1 MSNVPDSMEN
11 TPRSHVLRSGD
22 DETGVTQAFPVSFL
36 QPSPAALAN
45 PLRQRMVR
53 DCLPRYTGMPL
64 EKFRQH
70 VLLTNFQ
77 HYVDVFAKRFD
88 VEIHGAATPGASARP
103 MQAASS
109 EDITIINLGIGSP
122 AAALVMDLLS
132 AVAPAAALFLGKTG
146 GVRHDMALGDLILPT
161 SAIRYDGTSD
171 YYFPSQVP
179 AQPAFAL
186 QKAVSSVLEQHNQR
200 SWTGPVFTTN
210 VRIWEWNELFKDY
223 LRGVRALAVDM
234 ETATLFT
241 TGFYNKIPTGA
252 LLLVSD
258 LPMTPEGVK
267 TEASDREVT
276 KSFVDDHLDMGL
288 ESLRTIIDN
297 HLSVRH
303 LRAW

>member
-1 MSNVPDSMEN
+1 MSNAQDPIEN
-11 TPRSHVLRSGD
+11 SPHVLRTGD
-22 DETGVTQAFPVSFL
+22 DDGYAGQTQAFPASFL
-36 QPSPAALAN
+36 QPSQAALAN
-45 PLRQRMVR
+45 PLRQKMVR

-64 EKFRQH
+64 EKFRKH
-70 VLLTNFQ
+70 ILLTNFQ
-77 HYVDVFAKRFD
+77 HYVDVFARRFG
-88 VEIHGAATPGASARP
+88 VEIHGAATPTASARP

-109 EDITIINLGIGSP
+109 DDITIINLGIGSP

-132 AVAPAAALFLGKTG
+132 AVAPDAALFLGKTG
-146 GVRHDMALGDLILPT
+146 GVKHDMRLGDLILPT
-161 SAIRYDGTSD
+161 SAIRYDGTSE

-186 QKAVSSVLEQHNQR
+186 QKAVSGVLERHNQR

-234 ETATLFT
+234 ETATLFS
-241 TGFYNKIPTGA
+241 TGFYNKVPTGA

-276 KSFVDDHLDMGL
+276 KNFVDDHLDMGL
-288 ESLRTIIDN
+288 ESLRVIIDS
-297 HLSVRH
+297 HQSVRH
-303 LRAW
+303 LRTW

>member
-1 MSNVPDSMEN
+1 MSNATDPVEN
-11 TPRSHVLRSGD
+11 SPHSHVLRTGD
-22 DETGVTQAFPVSFL
+22 DESGSTQAFPVSFL
-36 QPSPAALAN
+36 QPSQAALAN
-45 PLRQRMVR
+45 PLRQKMVR
-53 DCLPRYTGMPL
+53 DSLPRYTGMPL
-64 EKFRQH
+64 EKFRRH
-70 VLLTNFQ
+70 ILLTNFQ
-77 HYVDVFAKRFD
+77 HYVDVFAQRFG
-88 VEIHGAATPGASARP
+88 VEIHGVATATTSARP

-132 AVAPAAALFLGKTG
+132 AIAPDAALFLGKTG
-146 GVRHDMALGDLILPT
+146 GVKHDMKLGDLILPT
-161 SAIRYDGTSD
+161 SAIRYDGTSE

-186 QKAVSSVLEQHNQR
+186 QKAVSGVLEAHAQR

-234 ETATLFT
+234 ETATLFS

-276 KSFVDDHLDMGL
+276 KSFVDNHLNLGL
-288 ESLRTIIDN
+288 ESLRTIID
-297 HLSVRH
+297 HHQSVRH
-303 LRAW
+303 LRTW